1 MTTSLKVILAA
12 AAIGVLTSP
21 VMAQGVVSRP
31 SIAES
36 AATISNARGS
46 YVHGS
51 VAGARTEVAAPV
63 SEQTRRSSSTA
74 KSSPIHDCVTP
85 ALASCM

>member
-1 MTTSLKVILAA
+1 MTMSLKVILAT

-31 SIAES
+31 SIAGS
-36 AATISNARGS
+36 AATISHT
-46 YVHGS
+46 HGS
-51 VAGARTEVAAPV
+51 HAYGSVGGARRELAGPV
-63 SEQTRRSSSTA
+63 TEQTGRSSLAPTSA
-74 KSSPIHDCVTP
+74 PIRDCVTP

>member
-1 MTTSLKVILAA
+1 MTTSLKVILAT

-31 SIAES
+31 SVAGS
-36 AATISNARGS
+36 AASISNT
-46 YVHGS
+46 HGS
-51 VAGARTEVAAPV
+51 NAYGSAGGGRRELAAPV
-63 SEQTRRSSSTA
+63 TEQTRRSPLAA
-74 KSSPIHDCVTP
+74 KSAPIHDCVTP